1 MDVIIVGA
9 GGHGRVVLDILRT
22 AGLHR
27 VVGFLDAN
35 PDLHGTEVAGLPV
48 LGHLNML
55 PKLKAKGIGG
65 AMVAIGDNRV
75 RQSYAQKLAAAGLE
89 LVQAIHPS
97 AVISSTAQIGR
108 NVMVAPGA
116 IVCTD
121 ARIADGAIVNT
132 AAAVDHE
139 CEIGEAAFLAPGARL
154 AGRVSVGEGAFIGIG
169 ANVLPCLS
177 IGAHA
182 VVGGGAL
189 VREDVPDGATV
200 VGVPARVI
208 KTIAAAMAV

>member
-22 AGLHR
+22 AGQHR
-27 VVGFLDAN
+27 AVGFLDAN

-55 PKLKAKGIGG
+55 PRLKSKGIGA

-75 RQSYAQKLAAAGLE
+75 RQSYAHKLAAAGLE

-97 AVISSTAQIGR
+97 AVSSATAAIGR

-121 ARIADGAIVNT
+121 ARIADGTIVNT

-139 CEIGEAAFLAPGARL
+139 CDIGEAAFLAPGARL
-154 AGRVSVGEGAFIGIG
+154 AGRVTVGEGAFIG
-169 ANVLPCLS
+169 
-177 IGAHA
+177 
-182 VVGGGAL
+182 
-189 VREDVPDGATV
+189 
-200 VGVPARVI
+200 
-208 KTIAAAMAV
+208 